1 MIKWLLP
8 LITFY
13 VSAVETNKVQRLPM
27 CLKTPLKEEAFELRE
42 HSFEVVFDVLKMCAV
57 AARLGQQMVANGSSK
72 GARGQTEEEVI
83 FNAILK

>member
-1 MIKWLLP
+1 
-8 LITFY
+8 
-13 VSAVETNKVQRLPM
+13 M

-42 HSFEVVFDVLKMCAV
+42 HSFEVVFDILKMCAV

-83 FNAILK
+83 FNTILKLLMLTLTLVDKLSKRVKKLFE